1 MIISQDEFLMLGLRT
16 VALGLQRRKP
26 LGPVLVAGT
35 GVDTPSSA
43 ETQNG
48 CHEVYLVNMEL
59 GKIE

>member
-1 MIISQDEFLMLGLRT
+1 MLGLRT
-16 VALGLQRRKP
+16 VALGLQSRKP

-35 GVDTPSSA
+35 GVNTPSSA